1 MNNLKTIFS
10 FLSIVTITLLFFPA
24 NSWSQTEGT
33 MIDKVVAQVG
43 DNIILQSDIEQQKT
57 QLVGSGGKLNPNS
70 SCELLEELMYQE
82 LLINQAK
89 LDSIKISDQQVDA
102 EMENRLRL
110 IEKQIGSREKLEAF
124 YGKTVAQI
132 KDEFRLVIKDKLL
145 AQEMEGS
152 ITNGI
157 AVTPKE
163 VQEFYKT
170 IPVDSIPLINSQ
182 LSFQQIVHYPK
193 ITKEDKK
200 LAYDKLAEI
209 RNNIINGKSFET
221 QARINSMDPGSAQQ
235 GGKIEASKGMMVPQ
249 FEATV
254 FSLSKGQVSEIF
266 ETSYGY
272 HIIKL
277 IERKGDDYSCQ
288 HILIIPEFNPMELE
302 KSAAI
307 MDSCYKLLK
316 SSKISWE
323 DAVLTYS
330 NDEATNQNKGII
342 TNPISGEQTW
352 DMEDLNQVDQ
362 QIFLL
367 TDALSKGEI
376 SSPNLYY
383 NLYDHKQGVR
393 IVRLLE
399 RTQPHKANLNED
411 YALIKRA
418 TENDKK
424 QKVIKNWVKSKLAN
438 AYIRIDDEYKK
449 CDFKNQWLK
458 K

>member
-10 FLSIVTITLLFFPA
+10 FLSIVTITLLFFPS